1 MISAKSGFHTILESV
16 MLLALS
22 LVLLLSVSP
31 FTGKL
36 FDGQITMKWIGMGIS
51 ICATVLIS
59 QILFCIHDDE
69 KIDLISPKVIY
80 VPFFIIGLVVATH
93 SLLQIIGIVL
103 VQSNNGFRIMAG
115 FDNPAGVASALVVSL
130 PFILALLDM
139 VKDNRTIRYF
149 VKQTLMYL

>member
-1 MISAKSGFHTILESV
+1 MISAKSGLHTILESV

-31 FTGKL
+31 FTGNL

-51 ICATVLIS
+51 ICATILIS

-93 SLLQIIGIVL
+93 SLLQIIGIVP
-103 VQSNNGFRIMAG
+103 VQSNNGFRVLAG

-139 VKDNRTIRYF
+139 DFTDSAVSI
-149 VKQTLMYL
+149 